1 MNSPNPISRGIPKE
15 GSPIHLIRPDSKN
28 VFCGN
33 GNWHIFYQHS
43 REYVTCE
50 KCLEQF
56 KKERF

>member
-1 MNSPNPISRGIPKE
+1 MLTPNPISRGIPKE

-33 GNWHIFYQHS
+33 GSWHIFYQHILD
-43 REYVTCE
+43 YVTCQ

-56 KKERF
+56 KKEMF

>member
-1 MNSPNPISRGIPKE
+1 MNLPNPISRGIPKE
-15 GSPIHLIRPDSKN
+15 GSPIHLIRYNSQN

-33 GNWHIFYQHS
+33 GSWNIFYQHD

-56 KKERF
+56 KKERC